1 MAKTAQEKAD
11 LKAEKLY
18 EKTHKNIYRTSV
30 GDQIFNVI
38 NYVVYTLFTIICIFP
53 FYYLFINTISDN
65 NLSARGLI
73 LLYPRGIHFENYVQ
87 VFKIS
92 GIMQATL
99 ISLARTVLG
108 TACSVA
114 ASAFLGY
121 LLSKQ
126 NMLGHKI
133 VYRFIII
140 TMYFNAGIIPW
151 YMNMMNLHLLNN
163 FWVYII
169 PYIVVPYNIILIKTY
184 MEGISPSLE
193 DAAQIDGAGYMVRF
207 SRIVLPVCTPILA
220 TTAIFSAVGQWNSFQ
235 DTLFLVSKPELYTLQ
250 FLLYRYMNE
259 ADALA
264 SIIKSAGSS
273 EMLTNL
279 TITQTPTSIKMTVS
293 MIVVLP
299 ILMVYPYFQ
308 RFFIKGIMIGAVK
321 G

>member
-1 MAKTAQEKAD
+1 MLGHHAGKISAGHRGG
-11 LKAEKLY
+11 LRRSPAEC
-18 EKTHKNIYRTSV
+18 V
-30 GDQIFNVI
+30 MDVVNV
-38 NYVVYTLFTIICIFP
+38 VFLTLVMLICVFP

-92 GIMQATL
+92 GIMQAAL
-99 ISLARTVLG
+99 ISLTRTVLG

-264 SIIKSAGSS
+264 SIIKSSGSS

>member
-1 MAKTAQEKAD
+1 MLGHHAGKTSAGHRGG
-11 LKAEKLY
+11 LRRSPAEC
-18 EKTHKNIYRTSV
+18 IMDV
-30 GDQIFNVI
+30 VNV
-38 NYVVYTLFTIICIFP
+38 VFLTLIMLICVFP

-65 NLSARGLI
+65 SLSARGLI

-92 GIMQATL
+92 GIMQAVL
-99 ISLARTVLG
+99 ISLVRTLLG

-140 TMYFNAGIIPW
+140 SMYFNAGIIPW
-151 YMNMMNLHLLNN
+151 YMNMMSLHLLNN

-193 DAAQIDGAGYMVRF
+193 DAAQIDGAGYMIRF

-264 SIIKSAGSS
+264 SIIKSSGSS

-293 MIVVLP
+293 MVVVLP

>member
-1 MAKTAQEKAD
+1 MLGHHAGKISAGYRGG
-11 LKAEKLY
+11 LRRSPAEC
-18 EKTHKNIYRTSV
+18 IMDV
-30 GDQIFNVI
+30 VNV
-38 NYVVYTLFTIICIFP
+38 VFLTLIMLICVFP

-65 NLSARGLI
+65 SLSARGLI

-92 GIMQATL
+92 GILQAVL
-99 ISLARTVLG
+99 ISLVRTLLG

-140 TMYFNAGIIPW
+140 SMYFNAGIIPW

-193 DAAQIDGAGYMVRF
+193 DAAQIDGAGYMTRF
-207 SRIVLPVCTPILA
+207 IRIVLPVCTPILA
-220 TTAIFSAVGQWNSFQ
+220 TTTIFSAVGQWNSFQ

-264 SIIKSAGSS
+264 SIIKSSGSS

-293 MIVVLP
+293 MVVVLP

>member
-1 MAKTAQEKAD
+1 MLGHHAGKISAGYRGG
-11 LKAEKLY
+11 LRRSPAEC
-18 EKTHKNIYRTSV
+18 IMDV
-30 GDQIFNVI
+30 VNV
-38 NYVVYTLFTIICIFP
+38 VFLTLIMLICVFP

-65 NLSARGLI
+65 SLSARGLI

-92 GIMQATL
+92 GIMQAVL
-99 ISLARTVLG
+99 ISLVRTLLG

-140 TMYFNAGIIPW
+140 SMYFNAGIIPW

-193 DAAQIDGAGYMVRF
+193 DAAQIDGAGYMIRF

-264 SIIKSAGSS
+264 SIIKSSGSS

-293 MIVVLP
+293 MVVVLP

>member
-1 MAKTAQEKAD
+1 MD
-11 LKAEKLY
+11 
-18 EKTHKNIYRTSV
+18 V
-30 GDQIFNVI
+30 VNV
-38 NYVVYTLFTIICIFP
+38 VFLTLIMLICVFP

-65 NLSARGLI
+65 SLSARGLI

-92 GIMQATL
+92 GIMQAVL
-99 ISLARTVLG
+99 ISLVRTLLG

-140 TMYFNAGIIPW
+140 SMYFNAGIIPW

-193 DAAQIDGAGYMVRF
+193 DAAQIDGAGYMIRF

-264 SIIKSAGSS
+264 SIIKSSGSS

>member
-1 MAKTAQEKAD
+1 MLGHHAGKISAGYRGG
-11 LKAEKLY
+11 LRRSPAEC
-18 EKTHKNIYRTSV
+18 IMDV
-30 GDQIFNVI
+30 VNV
-38 NYVVYTLFTIICIFP
+38 VFLTLIMLICVFP

-65 NLSARGLI
+65 SLSARGLI

-92 GIMQATL
+92 GIMQAVL
-99 ISLARTVLG
+99 ISLVRTLLG

-140 TMYFNAGIIPW
+140 SMYFNAGIIPW
-151 YMNMMNLHLLNN
+151 YMNMMSLHLLNN

-193 DAAQIDGAGYMVRF
+193 DAAQIDGAGYMIRF

-264 SIIKSAGSS
+264 SIIKSSGSS

-293 MIVVLP
+293 MVVVLP

>member
-1 MAKTAQEKAD
+1 MLGHHAGKISAGYRGG
-11 LKAEKLY
+11 LRRSPAEC
-18 EKTHKNIYRTSV
+18 IMDV
-30 GDQIFNVI
+30 VNV
-38 NYVVYTLFTIICIFP
+38 VFLTLIMLICVFP

-65 NLSARGLI
+65 SLSARGLI

-92 GIMQATL
+92 GIMQAVL
-99 ISLARTVLG
+99 ISLVRTLLG

-140 TMYFNAGIIPW
+140 SMYFNAGIIPW

-264 SIIKSAGSS
+264 SIIKSSGSS

-293 MIVVLP
+293 MVVVLP

>member
-1 MAKTAQEKAD
+1 MLGHHAGKISAGHRGG
-11 LKAEKLY
+11 LRRSPAEC
-18 EKTHKNIYRTSV
+18 V
-30 GDQIFNVI
+30 MDVVNVAFL
-38 NYVVYTLFTIICIFP
+38 TLVMLICVFP

-151 YMNMMNLHLLNN
+151 YMNMMNLHLLNS

>member
-1 MAKTAQEKAD
+1 M
-11 LKAEKLY
+11 
-18 EKTHKNIYRTSV
+18 
-30 GDQIFNVI
+30 
-38 NYVVYTLFTIICIFP
+38 FP

-65 NLSARGLI
+65 SLSARGLI

-92 GIMQATL
+92 GIMQAVL
-99 ISLARTVLG
+99 ISLVRTLLG

-140 TMYFNAGIIPW
+140 SMYFNAGIIPW
-151 YMNMMNLHLLNN
+151 YMNMMSLHLLNN

-193 DAAQIDGAGYMVRF
+193 DAAQIDGAGYMIRF

-264 SIIKSAGSS
+264 SIIKSSGSS

-293 MIVVLP
+293 MVVVLP

>member
-1 MAKTAQEKAD
+1 MLGHHAGKISAGHRGG
-11 LKAEKLY
+11 LRRSPAEC
-18 EKTHKNIYRTSV
+18 IMDV
-30 GDQIFNVI
+30 VNV
-38 NYVVYTLFTIICIFP
+38 VFLTLIMLICVFP

-65 NLSARGLI
+65 SLSARGLI

-92 GIMQATL
+92 GLMQAVL
-99 ISLARTVLG
+99 ISLARTLLG

-140 TMYFNAGIIPW
+140 SMYFNAGIIPW

-193 DAAQIDGAGYMVRF
+193 DAAQIDGAGYMIRF

-264 SIIKSAGSS
+264 SIIKSSGSS

-293 MIVVLP
+293 MVVVLP

>member
-1 MAKTAQEKAD
+1 MLGHHAGKISAGHRGG
-11 LKAEKLY
+11 LRRSPAEC
-18 EKTHKNIYRTSV
+18 V
-30 GDQIFNVI
+30 MDVVNV
-38 NYVVYTLFTIICIFP
+38 VFLTLVMLICVFP

-264 SIIKSAGSS
+264 SIIKSAESS

>member
-1 MAKTAQEKAD
+1 MLGHHAGKISAGHREG
-11 LKAEKLY
+11 LRRSPAEC
-18 EKTHKNIYRTSV
+18 V
-30 GDQIFNVI
+30 MDVVNV
-38 NYVVYTLFTIICIFP
+38 VFLTLVMLICVFP

-140 TMYFNAGIIPW
+140 TMYFNGGIIPW

-184 MEGISPSLE
+184 MEGISPALE
-193 DAAQIDGAGYMVRF
+193 DAAQIDGAGYMIRF

>member
-1 MAKTAQEKAD
+1 MLGHHAGKISAGHRGG
-11 LKAEKLY
+11 LRRSPAEC
-18 EKTHKNIYRTSV
+18 V
-30 GDQIFNVI
+30 MDVVNV
-38 NYVVYTLFTIICIFP
+38 VFLTLVMLICVFP

-169 PYIVVPYNIILIKTY
+169 PYIVVPYNIILIKTC

-264 SIIKSAGSS
+264 SIIKSAESS

>member
-1 MAKTAQEKAD
+1 MLGHHAGKISAGHRGGLRRSPVECVMD
-11 LKAEKLY
+11 
-18 EKTHKNIYRTSV
+18 V
-30 GDQIFNVI
+30 VNV
-38 NYVVYTLFTIICIFP
+38 VFLTLVMLICVFP